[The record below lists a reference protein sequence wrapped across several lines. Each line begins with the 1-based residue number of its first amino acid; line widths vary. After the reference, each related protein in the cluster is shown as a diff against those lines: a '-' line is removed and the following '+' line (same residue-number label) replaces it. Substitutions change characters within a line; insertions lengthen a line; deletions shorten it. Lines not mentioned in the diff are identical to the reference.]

1 MRCYKCNSVLSD
13 EDYCLKCGA
22 DVSVYKIV
30 VKASN
35 SYYNQGLEKARVR
48 DLTGAVTA
56 LKTSLSLN
64 KKNIKAR
71 NLLGLVYYEMGE
83 LAMALSEWVISLNLK
98 QDRNVAE
105 VYIRKVK
112 SNPNKLELINQA
124 AKRYNIALAKAKEGG
139 DDVALIQLKKV
150 AATYPKFIRA
160 NLLLALIYMKRN
172 EDERALKVLHRVL
185 KIDRNNTLALKYI
198 DEINGASQT
207 QPADGNE
214 EYYRNSKRKP
224 LSGNDVILPRNSY
237 KEPSSGVFTVVY
249 ILLGVVIGAALIWFL
264 IVPAKLQSSQHENND
279 TIKKYSEQLSGYS
292 VEITTLEK
300 QNEELTSQLDAA
312 NKELEQYKGDSGE
325 TALYAKLVEAVSE
338 YLANDVDKA
347 ALALADID
355 VTQLPTQT
363 AKDLYTTLEDKCNG
377 GARTFYMAG
386 LNAYNQKNYVDAA
399 KYLEKAYE
407 LDNKSVETPYYLA
420 MSYFELNDLENA
432 QKYVDVVN
440 SKFGNTTF
448 ATQLKEYVDSR
459 TEE

>member
-292 VEITTLEK
+292 VEITTLKK

>member
-124 AKRYNIALAKAKEGG
+124 ARRYNIALAKAKEGG

-150 AATYPKFIRA
+150 VATYPKFIRA

-325 TALYAKLVEAVSE
+325 TVLYAKLVEAVSE

-440 SKFGNTTF
+440 SKFGDTTF
-448 ATQLKEYVDSR
+448 AKQLKEYVDSR

>member
-124 AKRYNIALAKAKEGG
+124 ARRYNIALAKAKEGG

-172 EDERALKVLHRVL
+172 EDERTLKVLHRVL

-440 SKFGNTTF
+440 SKFGDTTF
-448 ATQLKEYVDSR
+448 AKQLKEYVDSR

>member
-198 DEINGASQT
+198 DEINGTSQT

-312 NKELEQYKGDSGE
+312 NKELEQYNGDSGE

-440 SKFGNTTF
+440 SKFGDTTF
-448 ATQLKEYVDSR
+448 AKQLKEYVDSR

>member
-48 DLTGAVTA
+48 DITGAVTA

-124 AKRYNIALAKAKEGG
+124 ARRYNIALAKAKEGG

-300 QNEELTSQLDAA
+300 QNEELTSQLDVA

-440 SKFGNTTF
+440 SKFGDTTF
-448 ATQLKEYVDSR
+448 AKQLKEYVDSR

>member
-35 SYYNQGLEKARVR
+35 SYYNQGLEKTRVR

-124 AKRYNIALAKAKEGG
+124 ARRYNIALAKAKEGG

-440 SKFGNTTF
+440 SKFGDTTF
-448 ATQLKEYVDSR
+448 AKQLKEYVDSR

>member
-124 AKRYNIALAKAKEGG
+124 ARRYNIALAKAKEGG

-355 VTQLPTQT
+355 VTQLPTQM

-440 SKFGNTTF
+440 SKFGDTTF
-448 ATQLKEYVDSR
+448 AKQLKEYVDSR

>member
-338 YLANDVDKA
+338 YLVNDVDKA

-440 SKFGNTTF
+440 SKFGDTTF
-448 ATQLKEYVDSR
+448 AKQLKEYVDSR

>member
-35 SYYNQGLEKARVR
+35 SYYNQGLEKTRVR

>member
-112 SNPNKLELINQA
+112 SNPNKLELINQV

-448 ATQLKEYVDSR
+448 ATQLKEYVNSR

>member
-124 AKRYNIALAKAKEGG
+124 ARRYNIALAKAKEGG

-292 VEITTLEK
+292 VEITSLEK

-440 SKFGNTTF
+440 SKFGDTTF
-448 ATQLKEYVDSR
+448 AKQLKEYVDSR

>member
-35 SYYNQGLEKARVR
+35 SYYNQGLEKAKVR

-124 AKRYNIALAKAKEGG
+124 AKRYNIALAKAKDGG

-150 AATYPKFIRA
+150 VATYPKFIRA

-172 EDERALKVLHRVL
+172 DDERALKALHRVL

-198 DEINGASQT
+198 DEINGASHT
-207 QPADGNE
+207 EPSDEKE
-214 EYYRNSKRKP
+214 EYYKTSKRKP

-312 NKELEQYKGDSGE
+312 NKELEQYKGDTGE

-407 LDNKSVETPYYLA
+407 LDDKSVETPYYLA
-420 MSYFELNDLENA
+420 MSYFELNDIENA

-440 SKFGNTTF
+440 SKFADTTF
-448 ATQLKEYVDSR
+448 ATQLNEYVNSR

>member
-198 DEINGASQT
+198 DEINGVSQT

-440 SKFGNTTF
+440 SKFGGTTF

>member
-172 EDERALKVLHRVL
+172 EDERTLKVLHRVL

-448 ATQLKEYVDSR
+448 AKQLKEYVDSR

>member
-124 AKRYNIALAKAKEGG
+124 ARRYNIALAKAKEGG
-139 DDVALIQLKKV
+139 DDVALIQLKKI

-440 SKFGNTTF
+440 SKFGDTTF
-448 ATQLKEYVDSR
+448 AKQLKEYVDSR

>member
-124 AKRYNIALAKAKEGG
+124 ARRYNIALAKAKEGG

-150 AATYPKFIRA
+150 AATYPKYIRA

-440 SKFGNTTF
+440 SKFGDTTF
-448 ATQLKEYVDSR
+448 AKQLKEYVDSR

>member
-185 KIDRNNTLALKYI
+185 KTDRNNTLALKYI

-292 VEITTLEK
+292 VEITTLKK

>member
-185 KIDRNNTLALKYI
+185 KTDRNNTLALKYI

>member
-124 AKRYNIALAKAKEGG
+124 ARRYNIALAKAKEGG

-160 NLLLALIYMKRN
+160 TLLLALIYMKRN

-440 SKFGNTTF
+440 SKFGDTTF
-448 ATQLKEYVDSR
+448 AKQLKEYVDSR